1 LNFLRGER
9 GCQRRRQQAGEQP
22 AAEKQANS
30 EGRAKIRDDESLSK
44 KPGKRAV

>member
-1 LNFLRGER
+1 LNFLRGQSSR
-9 GCQRRRQQAGEQP
+9 QRRRQQAGDQP

-44 KPGKRAV
+44 KAGKRAV